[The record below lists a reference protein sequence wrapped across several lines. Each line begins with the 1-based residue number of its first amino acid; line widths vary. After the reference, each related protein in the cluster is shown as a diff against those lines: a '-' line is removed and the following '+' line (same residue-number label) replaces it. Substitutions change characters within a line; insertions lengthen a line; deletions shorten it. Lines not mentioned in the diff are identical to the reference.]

1 MRVIILAAGM
11 GTRLRPLTDDKP
23 KSLVEVNGEPMIE
36 RQLRFLKEKGIEDII
51 IVTGYMAEKFEYLK
65 EKYGVKLIHNDKY
78 DVYNNVYTMY
88 LVREYLED
96 AYVSEADVYMVKNY
110 FDPEIKKSAYFGG
123 YRENFVNEWVLG
135 IGENNKLHSIELQS
149 GSDYILAGLS
159 YWTKDSSKLIKE
171 KLEEVIDAGHFDTM
185 YWDEVVNLCL
195 EDIDAEAR
203 IIGTNDWFEIDS
215 VSDLENAEACLT
227 TLSF

>member
-1 MRVIILAAGM
+1 M
-11 GTRLRPLTDDKP
+11 
-23 KSLVEVNGEPMIE
+23 
-36 RQLRFLKEKGIEDII
+36 
-51 IVTGYMAEKFEYLK
+51 
-65 EKYGVKLIHNDKY
+65 
-78 DVYNNVYTMY
+78 
-88 LVREYLED
+88 
-96 AYVSEADVYMVKNY
+96 
-110 FDPEIKKSAYFGG
+110 
-123 YRENFVNEWVLG
+123 
-135 IGENNKLHSIELQS
+135 QS

-195 EDIDAEAR
+195 EDMDAEAR